1 MSNIQTTFYG
11 KNKPAVFSVGDLWF
25 RKKLFH
31 KSILYV
37 AEKQNAEIVWVEKR

>member
-11 KNKPAVFSVGDLWF
+11 KKKPDVFSVGDLWF

-31 KSILYV
+31 KAKLYV
-37 AEKQNAEIVWVEKR
+37 AKERNGEIVWVEKR